1 MHTKSNN
8 KLTTI
13 KKTSLAALKLLFC
26 KHEHYAREI
35 QCWKPSQA
43 EQNRIPS
50 QATIIV
56 TSILYGADK
65 WCLCTYLSEK
75 KFIRNL
81 L

>member
-26 KHEHYAREI
+26 KHGYAREI

-65 WCLCTYLSEK
+65 WCLCTCLSEK
-75 KFIRNL
+75 KFI
-81 L
+81 